1 MHTVLITGATDG
13 LGLALASHYRQH
25 GSCVIL
31 VGRRPLEALTST
43 LFTPQSYCRV
53 DLTHPDAPC
62 HVVTWLTAQ
71 AITTLDLVI
80 HNAGVGYVGDVATQ
94 GDASIAELVDVN
106 FWAPVALTHALY
118 PHVQRIQGR
127 FVYISSVA
135 ADLPGPQYA
144 VYTATKAA
152 LDGFVRNWRAEL
164 AADGTGVTAQII
176 HPGPVRT
183 AMHAKS
189 GADPT
194 ALGWDRFP
202 PAQAVAAAIEQ
213 TILRTRADATIGR
226 ANRLVQWSGRHLAG
240 VVDATTRWRK
250 LPAHDLP
257 RGATRPHALITGGAD
272 GIGRA
277 LAHALAGRGFLV
289 TGVDHNTTLAR
300 RTQAEILNAGGAAR
314 FVAADLSTADGVN
327 VVAAATDGW
336 TPFDVLI
343 HNAGISCVGAFVAA
357 PLVTQRAV
365 LAVNLVAPLL
375 LTARLLRDRSIA
387 AGAGLVFIASLSH
400 FIGYPGASVY
410 AATKD
415 GLAAYARSL
424 RVALAPDKVRVLVV
438 YPGPT
443 RTAHA
448 RQYSPDNRRE
458 QHRMAPDLLAAQ
470 IVTALDRGQ
479 RQLIPG
485 FSNRLLASA
494 GRVAAPLV
502 TSLLQRTLYA
512 PLANRKERP

>member
-13 LGLALASHYRQH
+13 LGLALANNYRQH
-25 GSCVIL
+25 GSRVLL
-31 VGRRPLEALTST
+31 VGRRPLEALTPT
-43 LFTPQSYCRV
+43 LFTPQSYCRA
-53 DLTHPDAPC
+53 DLTDPDAHY
-62 HVVTWLTAQ
+62 HVAAWLAAQ

-94 GDASIAELVDVN
+94 GDASITELVDVN
-106 FWAPVALTHALY
+106 FWAPIALTHALY
-118 PHVQRIQGR
+118 SLVQRIQGR

-135 ADLPGPQYA
+135 ADLPGPHYA

-152 LDGFVRNWRAEL
+152 LDGFVRSWRAEL
-164 AADGTGVTAQII
+164 AADGAGVTAQII
-176 HPGPVRT
+176 HPGPIRT
-183 AMHAKS
+183 TMHAKS
-189 GADPT
+189 GADPV
-194 ALGWDRFP
+194 ALGWERFP
-202 PAQAVAAAIEQ
+202 PAEGVAAAIEQ

-226 ANRLVQWSGRHLAG
+226 ANRLVQWGGRNLAG
-240 VVDATTRWRK
+240 VVDAATARRK
-250 LPAHDLP
+250 APAHGLP
-257 RGATRPHALITGGAD
+257 QGGGQPHALITGGAD

-277 LAHALAGRGFLV
+277 LAHALAGHGFLV
-289 TGVDHNTTLAR
+289 TGVDRNTTLSL
-300 RTQAEILNAGGAAR
+300 RTQGEILNAGGAAR

-327 VVAAATDGW
+327 AVATAADGW
-336 TPFDVLI
+336 APCDVLV
-343 HNAGISCVGAFVAA
+343 HNAGISCIGSFVAS
-357 PLVTQRAV
+357 PLATQRAV

-387 AGAGLVFIASLSH
+387 ARAGLVFIASLSH

-448 RQYSPDNRRE
+448 RQYSPNNRRE
-458 QHRMAPDLLAAQ
+458 ERRMAPDVLAAQ
-470 IVTALDRGQ
+470 IVTALDRGH
-479 RQLIPG
+479 RQLVPG
-485 FSNRLLASA
+485 FSNRILAGA
-494 GRVAAPLV
+494 GRFAAPLV
-502 TSLLQRTLYA
+502 TSFVQRTLYA
-512 PLANRKERP
+512 PLANRKEEL